1 MFDSADTNKDGMVS
15 FPELLGMFS
24 AAPAA
29 AAAAPVAAPVAAL
42 PVSDTIASPVATPPP
57 PAAPATGIDSDSKAE
72 PTPVEAAP
80 PVPEDV
86 AKATEVA
93 KANLEAA
100 KERGGVSIDQE
111 EVVGAITETGV
122 MGL

>member
-1 MFDSADTNKDGMVS
+1 MVS

-29 AAAAPVAAPVAAL
+29 AADEPVAPL
-42 PVSDTIASPVATPPP
+42 PVSDTIVSPVATPPP
-57 PAAPATGIDSDSKAE
+57 PAAPATGVDSEPKAE
-72 PTPVEAAP
+72 PTPEEAAP